1 MGENGTKR
9 DQLVHS
15 IRQLIMNGEFAPGD
29 RLTQEEVATQ
39 FSTSITPVRE
49 ALRQL
54 AAEGILF
61 SEPHRGVRVA
71 ELDLNAVKGNYVIRR
86 LVEPYV
92 MQRATRRIA
101 PRDVERAASINYQMA
116 EAVRRDEQR
125 TVWELNHQFHQLF
138 FDRCGIQS
146 LTKAMQSFWP
156 AFPMFQALPGRA
168 IASITEHEAI
178 LDAVRTGGLDAVYH
192 ATEVHLTHSYQ
203 ALARFITGA
212 EVPDPFDLDCD

>member
-1 MGENGTKR
+1 M
-9 DQLVHS
+9 
-15 IRQLIMNGEFAPGD
+15 
-29 RLTQEEVATQ
+29 ATR

-54 AAEGILF
+54 AAEGILV

-71 ELDLNAVKGNYVIRR
+71 EIDLNAVKGNYVIRR

-138 FDRCGIQS
+138 FDRCGIKS
-146 LTKAMQSFWP
+146 LTKAMRSFWP
-156 AFPMFQALPGRA
+156 AFPMFQSLPGRA

-178 LDAVRTGGLDAVYH
+178 LDAVRIGDLDAVHH
-192 ATEVHLTHSYQ
+192 ATEVHLIHSYQ
-203 ALARFITGA
+203 ALAQFIIGA